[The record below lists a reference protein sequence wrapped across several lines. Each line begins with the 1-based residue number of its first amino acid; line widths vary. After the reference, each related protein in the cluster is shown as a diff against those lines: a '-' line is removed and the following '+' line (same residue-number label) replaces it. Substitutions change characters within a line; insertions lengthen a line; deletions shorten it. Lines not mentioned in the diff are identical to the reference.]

1 MITKKLKLSLS
12 VIVAIVLLFL
22 SVNPVIAESATGVIV
37 ARTSTVETIK
47 KLLSAPSV
55 YTYAGRQYI
64 CGNYMGHNVVLVRS
78 PMGKVNNTITT
89 QILMTK
95 FDISLVISIAPAGAV
110 NENVNIGNIVVA
122 NEVYQHDFGTEKPY
136 GFIWGKTP
144 DGTGWEEAGYS
155 FHPNVPNTEK
165 IIKQSNEKKLP
176 KVFTGCVVSGDQ
188 LIASP
193 AKRAWLKS
201 KFNALAV
208 DMSAAAIAQTCFA
221 NMVPCQIIR
230 VITDHADASARSD
243 FEASFLPV
251 SLEPDY
257 QLLFKALMATEA

>member
-1 MITKKLKLSLS
+1 MNTKRLKLSLS
-12 VIVAIVLLFL
+12 VIVAIVLLFV
-22 SVNPVIAESATGVIV
+22 SVNPVFAESATGVIV
-37 ARTSTVETIK
+37 ARNSTVETIK
-47 KLLSAPSV
+47 KLLSTTSIH
-55 YTYAGRQYI
+55 TYAGRQYI
-64 CGNYMGHNVVLVRS
+64 RGNYMGHDIVLVRS

-89 QILMTK
+89 QILITK
-95 FDISLVISIAPAGAV
+95 FDIDLIISIAPAGAI
-110 NENVNIGNIVVA
+110 NEEVGIGNIVIA

-144 DGTGWEEAGYS
+144 DGKGWEEAGYTS
-155 FHPNVPNTEK
+155 LAKVPNAEK
-165 IIKQSNEKKLP
+165 IINESNEKKLP

-208 DMSAAAIAQTCFA
+208 DMSAAAIAQTCYA
-221 NMVPCQIIR
+221 NMIPCQIIR
-230 VITDHADASARSD
+230 VVTDHADVSARSD
-243 FEASFLPV
+243 FEASFLPE

-257 QLLFKALMATEA
+257 QLIFKTLMATEA